1 VPSLAVTGTNS
12 RVFVKAAAEALGLST
27 AHDRQVSRESD
38 DRIAHGDQ
46 AGQAIRAK
54 RWITHDPAARMLASL
69 KESLDQPA
77 PPPGGH
83 DPCAG
88 KQTKRRRTVAPAR
101 TCNVTLLLLCEPE
114 SLLSASMRTAV
125 TPGGTTYSSTSSTA
139 NAFRMR
145 SLSDVFRHDFL
156 IIGGVCACGFRFI
169 VHGAP

>member
-1 VPSLAVTGTNS
+1 MTGTNS

-69 KESLDQPA
+69 KELLDQPA

-88 KQTKRRRTVAPAR
+88 KQTKLRRTVAPAR

-114 SLLSASMRTAV
+114 LPLYRLDANSRRQAAPRIPPRRRLRTH
-125 TPGGTTYSSTSSTA
+125 
-139 NAFRMR
+139 FE
-145 SLSDVFRHDFL
+145 
-156 IIGGVCACGFRFI
+156 
-169 VHGAP
+169 